1 MTFSK
6 ILHLTTGGTIGGSV
20 PEYAEIEQAAD
31 LFNDTVNFEKHIT
44 RSFKA
49 QVTYKEFEVC
59 KKDSREINERDRN
72 ILVEAIEREY
82 EQGTDRFL
90 VTHGTYTMPDTGE
103 FLVKSLPEEL
113 LSNSL
118 IILTGAMYPWNVYG
132 SDAPLNLGASISQ
145 LITKNYTGVWIC
157 MHGQMFKPHD
167 VTKNVGELL
176 FEKKFS

>member
-1 MTFSK
+1 MTFPK
-6 ILHLTTGGTIGGSV
+6 VLHLITGGTIGGSV

-49 QVTYKEFEVC
+49 QLEYVEFVVC

-72 ILVEAIEREY
+72 ILAEAIEREY
-82 EQGTDRFL
+82 ENGVNRFL
-90 VTHGTYTMPDTGE
+90 ITHGTYTMPDTGI
-103 FLVKSLPEEL
+103 FLTQKLPDEIL
-113 LSNSL
+113 TNSL
-118 IILTGAMYPWNVYG
+118 IVLTGAMYPWNVYG

-145 LITKNYTGVWIC
+145 LITKNYNSVWLC
-157 MHGQMFKPHD
+157 MHGQMFKPNE

-176 FEKKFS
+176 FEKKSS